1 MPWLA
6 LIKLAAPAAFRVAEK
21 IFGPKTGSTKMGLVY
36 SQAKELL
43 ERAATAGKLS
53 AAIPTEDEIRKA
65 LEAILADEKKAPDW
79 REQSVV
85 AVEGAQWVIEF
96 VRKVE

>member
-1 MPWLA
+1 MTWVA
-6 LIKLAAPAAFRVAEK
+6 LLKLAAPAAFRVAEK
-21 IFGPKTGSTKMGLVY
+21 IFGPKTGGTKMAWAYTQV
-36 SQAKELL
+36 KDLL
-43 ERAATAGKLS
+43 ERAATAGKIS
-53 AAIPTEDEIRKA
+53 AAVPTEDEIRKA
-65 LEAILADEKKAPDW
+65 LEALLADEKKAPDW